1 MPHAIIQFDG
11 ASAPRDRTACGMTE
25 RSPLPRPHRRDWL
38 RAVACVGCA
47 AVLAACSANSSTQTV
62 GSISAE
68 APKDPAARALDAKSP
83 VKVAMLLPLTGSPQ
97 TAAVA
102 KGLQQAAELA
112 LFERNAPSL
121 QLIIKDDKGTEDG
134 ARAAA
139 EDAVKG
145 GAELIIGPLFA
156 KSVAAIAPIGR
167 QARVPIIAFSND
179 TRVAGNGVYLLSFL
193 ASQDVPRITSF
204 TVAQGHT
211 RIAALLP
218 DDALGKIQEQ
228 LFRAAVERGGGT
240 VAVIEHYPVDVN
252 GMVAP
257 VQRIRDAIRTADET
271 GEPIQALFLPGG
283 QDTLPLIGP
292 LLPKSAIDTQRVKI
306 VGTGGWDY
314 PNAGRER
321 ILEGGW
327 FAAPDPGGWR
337 DFSERFAKSYKTMP
351 PRLASLAYDAVGIAT
366 TFSAG
371 PKDGRYTIEN
381 LTRASGFT
389 GIDGAFRL
397 LANGTSERDLA
408 VLEMQKF
415 GLSVIDR
422 APGIGAAPRTMF
434 GTAQVGFN

>member
-1 MPHAIIQFDG
+1 MAISSAMP
-11 ASAPRDRTACGMTE
+11 RT
-25 RSPLPRPHRRDWL
+25 HRRDWL
-38 RAVACVGCA
+38 RAAACVGCA
-47 AVLAACSANSSTQTV
+47 IVLAACSNSTSPGSV
-62 GSISAE
+62 GSIGNE
-68 APKDPAARALDAKSP
+68 APKDPAERALDAKSP

-121 QLIIKDDKGTEDG
+121 QLIIKDDKGTEEG

-139 EDAVKG
+139 EDAIKS

-156 KSVAAIAPIGR
+156 KSVAAVAPIGR
-167 QARVPIIAFSND
+167 QARVPVIAFSND

-193 ASQDVPRITSF
+193 ASQDVPRITSY

-218 DDALGKIQEQ
+218 DDALGKVQEQ
-228 LFRAAVERGGGT
+228 LFRTAVERGGGT
-240 VAVIEHYPVDVN
+240 VAAIEHYPVDVN

-257 VQRIRDAIRTADET
+257 VQRIRDAIRTAEET

-292 LLPKSAIDTQRVKI
+292 LLPKSAIDTQRVKL

-327 FAAPDPGGWR
+327 FAAPDPRGWR
-337 DFSERFAKSYKTMP
+337 EFSERFAKSYKTMP

-366 TFSAG
+366 TFSTA
-371 PKDGRYTIEN
+371 PKEGRYTSAN

-389 GIDGAFRL
+389 GIDGTFRL
-397 LANGTSERDLA
+397 LGNGMSERDLA

-415 GLSVIDR
+415 GSSVIDQ
-422 APGIGAAPRTMF
+422 APGMPMVPRAVA
-434 GTAQVGFN
+434 GSAQVGVN